1 MPNVA
6 NSRSPEEESQIPARS
21 KFRIVQ
27 PERDNTR
34 VNESIRV
41 REIRVI
47 GADGEQLG
55 VMTPEDALVQAREI
69 GLDLVE
75 VAANSR
81 PPVCRIMD
89 YGKFKYELKKK
100 NASKKSHSATLKE
113 VKLRPGTDQHD
124 LNFKLNNARKFLMEG
139 DKVKVTVMFRGRE
152 MVHTYRGREQLTAV
166 REQLGAIAKM
176 ESSPRMEGR
185 FMSMILV
192 ADREAVA
199 EVKRAEEAAAKA
211 ETTEEN
217 EDVAVAAS
225 TESTSKEATT
235 ETEATIETEATTETS
250 EEKASEAT
258 DATLDASSD
267 ASPDASSDASSDAF
281 SEVPV
286 EAEAEVEAGDEKD
299 TQPTT

>member
-1 MPNVA
+1 M
-6 NSRSPEEESQIPARS
+6 S
-21 KFRIVQ
+21 
-27 PERDNTR
+27 
-34 VNESIRV
+34 
-41 REIRVI
+41 
-47 GADGEQLG
+47 
-55 VMTPEDALVQAREI
+55 PEDALIVARDG

-89 YGKFKYELKKK
+89 YGKYKYEQKKK

-152 MVHTYRGREQLTAV
+152 MVHTYRGREQLNEV
-166 REQLGAIAKM
+166 LKQLGSIAKL

-199 EVKRAEEAAAKA
+199 EAKRLAEEGATAVVTEEAA
-211 ETTEEN
+211 TEE
-217 EDVAVAAS
+217 VA
-225 TESTSKEATT
+225 TEK
-235 ETEATIETEATTETS
+235 ETS
-250 EEKASEAT
+250 EVQGEEPKDVSPA
-258 DATLDASSD
+258 ASS
-267 ASPDASSDASSDAF
+267 
-281 SEVPV
+281 
-286 EAEAEVEAGDEKD
+286 
-299 TQPTT
+299 

>member
-1 MPNVA
+1 MPNVV
-6 NSRSPEEESQIPARS
+6 RVRCPEEESQIPARS
-21 KFRIVQ
+21 KFRIVA
-27 PERDNTR
+27 PERDATR
-34 VNESIRV
+34 VNERIRV
-41 REIRVI
+41 REVRVI

-55 VMTPEDALVQAREI
+55 VMTPEDALVLARES

-89 YGKFKYELKKK
+89 YGKFKYEQKKK
-100 NASKKSHSATLKE
+100 SASKKSHSATLKE

-152 MVHTYRGREQLTAV
+152 MVHTYRGREQLNAV
-166 REQLGAIAKM
+166 LEQLGPIAKL

-199 EVKRAEEAAAKA
+199 EAKRAAEKEAAEGGDSKDAPEQAAETESDAPGVQAETENKKA
-211 ETTEEN
+211 EEG
-217 EDVAVAAS
+217 
-225 TESTSKEATT
+225 
-235 ETEATIETEATTETS
+235 
-250 EEKASEAT
+250 
-258 DATLDASSD
+258 
-267 ASPDASSDASSDAF
+267 
-281 SEVPV
+281 
-286 EAEAEVEAGDEKD
+286 AEAA
-299 TQPTT
+299 PSSS